1 VELQRD
7 DLGRPG
13 RHVDRDQTSGR
24 SQQRLHSPG
33 RRVEPAV
40 GSEAEAVEDGQAVGD
55 HLDRPAVERHTEQPV
70 VVGGSEADDDRL
82 AAGFEGDRVDASTDD
97 GQDADGAVAL
107 NPHHRPLAGTR
118 GDQRPVGGDDH
129 VVGVAQSAVALGDPA
144 GVGVEPQQLVAEVV
158 GRPHVPAV
166 RRRVLGHP
174 VQSDRRDL
182 RHRSVRQRRR
192 HRAAG
197 HDCHDQDR
205 SRHDSSS
212 HRADEPHVLPSS
224 ASHASNSGTAHDRDP
239 PGATRPGWAG
249 VGSPTSGPAES
260 RAPTRGWTMTVDGTY
275 DPRFESLRELLEQ
288 TLDSGEDLGAS
299 IALDV
304 DGELL
309 VDIWGGWRDQ
319 DRAHPW
325 ERDTIVNVWSCTKT
339 VTSLAM
345 LMLAS
350 RGQLDLDAPVAGYW
364 PEFAAAGKDG
374 VLVRHLMSHTSG
386 VSGLD
391 QPAVLE
397 DLYDWEGSTSRMA
410 SQAPWW
416 EPGTA
421 SGYHALNFG
430 HLLGEVLRRIT
441 GRSLKQFVAEEIA
454 GPLGADFT
462 IGAPESEV
470 SRIAPV

>member
-1 VELQRD
+1 
-7 DLGRPG
+7 
-13 RHVDRDQTSGR
+13 
-24 SQQRLHSPG
+24 
-33 RRVEPAV
+33 
-40 GSEAEAVEDGQAVGD
+40 
-55 HLDRPAVERHTEQPV
+55 
-70 VVGGSEADDDRL
+70 
-82 AAGFEGDRVDASTDD
+82 
-97 GQDADGAVAL
+97 
-107 NPHHRPLAGTR
+107 
-118 GDQRPVGGDDH
+118 
-129 VVGVAQSAVALGDPA
+129 
-144 GVGVEPQQLVAEVV
+144 
-158 GRPHVPAV
+158 
-166 RRRVLGHP
+166 
-174 VQSDRRDL
+174 
-182 RHRSVRQRRR
+182 
-192 HRAAG
+192 
-197 HDCHDQDR
+197 
-205 SRHDSSS
+205 
-212 HRADEPHVLPSS
+212 
-224 ASHASNSGTAHDRDP
+224 
-239 PGATRPGWAG
+239 
-249 VGSPTSGPAES
+249 
-260 RAPTRGWTMTVDGTY
+260 MTVDGTY

-350 RGQLDLDAPVAGYW
+350 RGQLDLDAPVADYW

-416 EPGTA
+416 SRAP
-421 SGYHALNFG
+421 
-430 HLLGEVLRRIT
+430 RRAT
-441 GRSLKQFVAEEIA
+441 T
-454 GPLGADFT
+454 P
-462 IGAPESEV
+462 
-470 SRIAPV
+470 